1 MFRRIGIVIA
11 ALVAAAGMLLLLIHL
26 PIVRRGVLDYARS
39 RLQRDFRLVLDAS
52 RLDYNLATLS
62 IGLADV
68 RVSAEGQTE
77 EPFFESEYVAVQLS
91 RSVFVGR
98 VLVTQLSL
106 TDAGV
111 RIHRRADGTSNL
123 PTSEPGGAD
132 EPDALPIS
140 RIDAPRVMVD
150 FVDDAADLQVQIPG
164 VAIQLAR
171 DVGAIRLAQPASIR
185 VGQRTM
191 TLSMFNSQATFD
203 GRTLGLMDA
212 EVRSD
217 EMAIDLGGSVVLI
230 AREPSMDLAVRGTGN
245 IARLARWGI
254 PEGDVP
260 EGTLAF
266 DGQVSGPL
274 ADPRAQLNLTSERIA
289 MGDLVVTDLSGRALA
304 SIVRLDLES
313 VQLAVASGQVNAAAS
328 FPFAATEE
336 RRVTA
341 SWDGVDVAAATRLAA
356 PDAEYLP
363 TGSSSGVLAANGV
376 GNEPTGWRGSVTLAL
391 AGGRNARG
399 RLAAPGETTLT
410 LNDGQWRVAG
420 RHRVGGVAP
429 VELAGRGQLRAG
441 RPLSE
446 LAMDAGTV
454 SLAETSLPSLLMALR
469 DVGLMTGDTSV
480 LKAGRLEAR
489 FEIAGP
495 LADPR
500 AMGNA
505 LVTDLAGEDFDVPSV
520 RAEISG
526 RPLRPELT
534 YTVEGPTAT
543 VAGQRLSD
551 LRASGQLRV
560 AAAAPPRLADNSV
573 RPEPVEGL
581 ALVADV
587 MTANQADG
595 SGRLSGDGSYVFV
608 STRYEASIDVM
619 DWQVAPTDELPAS
632 GLVNLR
638 FVGLG
643 TTTAPGGDGE
653 ITVRDASWQGHAL
666 GELGAL
672 VSLDGG
678 PAALIEARAPDFSAT
693 ATARVDIA
701 APHRA
706 VVDVRASGLNLA
718 RLLRD
723 IETPTPIAG
732 QTTAAVHFEGTLD
745 AWRAGTGLVEVTAL
759 DATAGELPIRF
770 TEPAR
775 ARYEGERIYLD
786 RFEASAGETSLSAF
800 GSLPVFESD
809 TDALGLLFSLTGG
822 VGEVARAVAATG
834 ITELPLNGG
843 TGPVALLARVTG
855 SAQTPVVAA
864 DLEVG
869 PGTISMLD
877 LPTISNVRVRAHAG
891 DGWLELREGFAS
903 YQEAEVTA
911 TGRAPLSWATPSAG
925 PPAGGAELH
934 AKATNL
940 TAAVLS
946 PFLDPSAVNEISGSL
961 DASVE
966 ATSAEMDL
974 ASVVGYFQ
982 IDRFDL
988 RVADLPVSQR
998 VPTRIVARDGFAR
1011 VEAWD
1016 WVGQGATLSVVG
1028 QVRLED
1034 REAAFL
1040 ANGLV
1045 DLRLLTPF
1053 VRDSGVA
1060 LAGRLEPRLSI
1071 TGALDNPRIDGDLT
1085 LASGELRLSDPR
1097 VIVSDLDARAVL
1109 NRTSAQITAL
1119 TGSINGGT
1127 LTGGGSLSFVSSE
1140 GLGAQLATTIRGMA
1154 LEFPDG
1160 LRSEINADLN
1170 LAAASLV
1177 GGPDGSEPAGRIS
1190 GTVTVVQG
1198 SYREPLAVVA
1208 GILAGMRA
1216 QALTTGAAGVTEVSP
1231 IMSALALDVRLITE
1245 DDIIVDNN
1253 YGRLDL
1259 GADLRVIGTAAAPS
1273 LAGRADLREGGQLFV
1288 GRNVYTITSGAID
1301 FTNPIVIEPNLNIV
1315 ATTRVGAEDIEVT
1328 ITGSA
1333 ESPTVVL
1340 DSSSGLGEPEIAS
1353 LLLTGRRL
1361 EDLPPGDAAFVGT
1374 QVLGNFSAEVL
1385 GFASQAVGL
1394 DTIRLGGVDTP
1405 NTRRNAFESETEVDP
1420 TTRLTF
1426 GKNIGPNANVTFS
1439 QSLRDSDAQ
1448 AWIVDYALRRGLEL
1462 RFVSDDD
1469 DLRSFGFR
1477 HDVSFGGINNPVQ
1490 PTFLSR
1496 AASVTRV
1503 TAVNVTGEL
1512 TVLPEARVRGILR
1525 LGPGDRFDF
1534 GEWQDDRERLEEA
1547 YRDLGYLTPRVTAR
1561 RADQNDG
1568 VVLSYEI
1575 ATGPQ
1580 TRIAVTG
1587 IELDAG
1593 LRSELEGVWSDA
1605 VFDDFL
1611 TAEAADIVRAR
1622 LARNGYLRPTV
1633 EARTR
1638 DENNV
1643 KTLEITVDP
1652 GPRSGSTVL
1661 RIEGAPDML
1670 AEELEVH
1677 LKARSL
1683 VEGVVLNPNAVERE
1697 GTAYLRGLGYLRA
1710 RVSAGAPLFEGDTA
1724 VVPLRVDAGPV
1735 FTVAGVAFEGAQTLM
1750 LDTLRET
1757 TELKEET
1764 PYDPSALEGARN
1776 RVLALYRR
1784 EGFAQATVSV
1794 RPTVREEAS
1803 AVDLSFV
1810 VVEGAREQLEE
1821 IVVIGNRSIDTD
1833 VVLRSIDLE
1842 TGEPLRTEELLQ
1854 ARTRLFNTG
1863 LFRRID
1869 IASEPVVTANASE
1882 NVAPVRLRV
1891 TVEEWPALRLRY
1903 GVLVAEEFRADEL
1916 NRRELVP
1923 GVSADVSRRTLFGR
1937 AVTVGAVLGLQRREQ
1952 RGRVYVSTP
1961 TLMGL
1966 PIESSLI
1973 AGRSHEVFQGVTL
1986 VTNKN
1991 TLSWEQRSRL
2001 ARYLDLSYSYTFEQN
2016 RTFDTAPPDPFVP
2029 ALDIRINIARL
2040 NAAAAWDSRDDPSDT
2055 TRGVLASTS
2064 VEYAPATLGSDIR
2077 FIRQVA
2083 QAYYFRT
2090 LRRAVLASAVRV
2102 GNVTPLGGQD
2112 LIPSERFFSGG
2123 SRSVRSVAEDSLGPR
2138 FFFDNS
2144 PEGGQMMVVLNQEV
2158 RVPLYKWMRGVAFVD
2173 AGNVFTEARDASLRD
2188 LVGSLGVGLRFA
2200 TPFALLRVDYAKT
2213 AWGGG
2218 DEPSSGRWVI
2228 GIGHAF

>member
-1 MFRRIGIVIA
+1 MVRRIGIVIA
-11 ALVAAAGMLLLLIHL
+11 ALVAAAGMLLLLVHL
-26 PIVRRGVLDYARS
+26 PIVRRGVLDYVRS
-39 RLQRDFRLVLDAS
+39 RLQRDFQLVLDAS
-52 RLDYNLATLS
+52 RLDYNLAALS
-62 IGLADV
+62 FGLADV
-68 RVSAEGQTE
+68 RVSAEGHPD
-77 EPFFESEYVAVQLS
+77 EPFVKSEYIAVQLS
-91 RSVFVGR
+91 RSTFFGTVQVN
-98 VLVTQLSL
+98 QLSL
-106 TDAGV
+106 TNAAV
-111 RIHRRADGTSNL
+111 FVHRRADGTSNL
-123 PTSEPGGAD
+123 PTSEPGGD
-132 EPDALPIS
+132 EEPDALPIA
-140 RIDAPRVMVD
+140 RIGAPRLTVD
-150 FVDDAADLQVQIPG
+150 FVDDAADLQMQIPG

-171 DVGAIRLAQPASIR
+171 DSGSIALAQPASIR
-185 VGQRTM
+185 VGERTM

-203 GRTLGLMDA
+203 GRTLGLMDGQL
-212 EVRSD
+212 RSD
-217 EMAIDLGGSVVLI
+217 EIALDLGGSLVLI

-289 MGDLVVTDLSGRALA
+289 MGDLVATDLSGRALA
-304 SIVRLDLES
+304 SSARLDLES
-313 VQLAVASGQVNAAAS
+313 LQLAVASGRVNAAAS

-341 SWDGVDVAAATRLAA
+341 SWDGVDVTAATRLAA

-363 TGSSSGVLAANGV
+363 SGSSSGQLAANGV
-376 GNEPTGWRGSVTLAL
+376 GNEVTGWSGSVTLAL

-410 LNDGQWRVAG
+410 LNEGQWRVAG
-420 RHRVGGVAP
+420 RHRVAGVAP
-429 VELAGRGQLRAG
+429 LELAGRGQLRAG
-441 RPLSE
+441 QPLSE
-446 LAMDAGTV
+446 VAMDAGNV
-454 SLAETSLPSLLMALR
+454 SLAETSVPSLLMALR
-469 DVGLMTGDTSV
+469 DVGLMTGDPSV
-480 LKAGRLEAR
+480 LRAGSLEAR

-495 LADPR
+495 LTDPQ

-505 LVTDLAGEDFDVPSV
+505 LVTDLAGEAFSVPSV
-520 RAEISG
+520 RTEIAG
-526 RPLRPELT
+526 RPLRPDLT
-534 YTVEGPTAT
+534 YSAEGPAAT
-543 VAGQRLSD
+543 VSGQRLSD
-551 LRASGQLRV
+551 LRASG
-560 AAAAPPRLADNSV
+560 RLTDMAGPS
-573 RPEPVEGL
+573 GL
-581 ALVADV
+581 ALVIDA
-587 MTANQADG
+587 MTASQTDG
-595 SGRLSGDGSYVFV
+595 PGRLSGTASYEIA
-608 STRYEASIDVM
+608 STRYTASLDGT
-619 DWQVAPTDELPAS
+619 DWQITSTDDLPAS

-638 FVGLG
+638 FAGMG
-643 TTTAPGGDGE
+643 TAAAPGGEGE
-653 ITVRDASWQGHAL
+653 LTVRDASWQGNAL
-666 GELGAL
+666 GELGA
-672 VSLDGG
+672 VVRLDGG

-693 ATARVDIA
+693 ATARIDIA
-701 APHRA
+701 APHQA
-706 VVDVRASGLNLA
+706 VVDVRADSLNLA

-732 QTTAAVHFEGTLD
+732 QTTASVHFEGTLD
-745 AWRAGTGLVEVTAL
+745 AWRTGTGLVEVTAL

-775 ARYEGERIYLD
+775 ARYEGQRIYLD
-786 RFEASAGETSLSAF
+786 RFEASAGETSLSAI
-800 GSLPVFESD
+800 GSLPAFEAD
-809 TDALGLLFSLTGG
+809 PEAQGLLLVLTGG

-834 ITELPLNGG
+834 ITELPMNGG
-843 TGPVALLARVTG
+843 TGPVALFARVTG
-855 SAQTPVVAA
+855 SAQTPLVAA

-869 PGTISMLD
+869 PGTISLLD
-877 LPTISNVRVRAHAG
+877 LPSISNVRVRAHAAG
-891 DGWLELREGFAS
+891 GWLELREGFLT
-903 YQEAEVTA
+903 YQDAEVSA
-911 TGRAPLSWATPSAG
+911 TGRAPLSWAMPSAG
-925 PPAGGAELH
+925 PPAGGAEVH
-934 AKATNL
+934 ARATNL

-946 PFLDPSAVNEISGSL
+946 PFLDPSTVNEISGSL
-961 DASVE
+961 DASLE

-974 ASVVGYFQ
+974 SSVTGYFQ
-982 IDRFDL
+982 IDRLDL

-1016 WVGQGATLSVVG
+1016 WVGQGATLSVAG
-1028 QVRLED
+1028 QIRLED

-1040 ANGLV
+1040 ANGFV

-1053 VRDSGVA
+1053 VRDSGMA
-1060 LAGRLEPRLSI
+1060 LAGRVEPRLSI
-1071 TGALDNPRIDGDLT
+1071 TGAIDNPRIDGDLT
-1085 LASGELRLSDPR
+1085 LADGELRLADPR
-1097 VIVSDLDARAVL
+1097 VIVSDLEARAVL

-1119 TGSINGGT
+1119 TGTVNGGT
-1127 LTGGGSLSFVSSE
+1127 LTGGGSLSFVSTE

-1160 LRSEINADLN
+1160 LRSEIDADLN

-1177 GGPDGSEPAGRIS
+1177 GGPEGSEPAGRIS
-1190 GTVTVVQG
+1190 GMVTVVQG

-1273 LAGRADLREGGQLFV
+1273 LAGRADVREGGQLFV
-1288 GRNVYTITSGAID
+1288 GRNVYTVTSGAID
-1301 FTNPIVIEPNLNIV
+1301 FTNPTVIEPNLNIV

-1333 ESPTVVL
+1333 ESPTVAL

-1385 GFASQAVGL
+1385 GFASRAVGL

-1405 NTRRNAFESETEVDP
+1405 NTRRDAFESETDVDP

-1490 PTFLSR
+1490 STFVSR
-1496 AASVTRV
+1496 AASMTRV
-1503 TAVNVTGEL
+1503 ITVNVSGEL

-1547 YRDLGYLTPRVTAR
+1547 YRDLGYLTPRVAAR

-1580 TRIAVTG
+1580 TRITVTG
-1587 IELDAG
+1587 IELDGG
-1593 LRSELEGVWSDA
+1593 LRTELESVWSEA

-1622 LARNGYLRPTV
+1622 LARNGYLRPMV

-1638 DENNV
+1638 DEGNV

-1652 GPRSGSTVL
+1652 GPASGSTVV
-1661 RIEGAPDML
+1661 RVEGAPDML
-1670 AEELEVH
+1670 VEELEAH
-1677 LKARSL
+1677 LRMRGL

-1697 GTAYLRGLGYLRA
+1697 GVAYLRGRGYLRA
-1710 RVSAGAPLFEGDTA
+1710 RVSAGVPLFEGDTA
-1724 VVPLRVDAGPV
+1724 VVPVRVDAGPV
-1735 FTVAGVAFEGAQTLM
+1735 FMVAGVAFEGAQTLM
-1750 LDTLRET
+1750 LDMLREAA
-1757 TELKEET
+1757 ELKEET
-1764 PYDPSALEGARN
+1764 PYDPSLLEGARN

-1810 VVEGAREQLEE
+1810 VAEGARERLDE
-1821 IVVIGNRSIDTD
+1821 IVVLGNRSIDTD

-1842 TGEPLRTEELLQ
+1842 VGEPLRTDELLQ
-1854 ARTRLFNTG
+1854 ARTRLYNTG

-1869 IASEPVVTANASE
+1869 IASDPVTGTAAAE

-1903 GVLVAEEFRADEL
+1903 GVLVAEEFRSDEL

-1937 AVTVGAVLGLQRREQ
+1937 AVTIGAVLGLQRREQ
-1952 RGRVYVSTP
+1952 RGRVYISTP

-1973 AGRSHEVFQGVTL
+1973 AGRSHEIFQGVTL

-2001 ARYLDLSYSYTFEQN
+2001 ARHLDLSYSYTFEQN

-2029 ALDIRINIARL
+2029 ALDIRINVARL

-2055 TRGVLASTS
+2055 TRGLLASTS
-2064 VEYAPATLGSDIR
+2064 VEYAPALLGSDIR

-2083 QAYYFRT
+2083 QAYYFRPW
-2090 LRRAVLASAVRV
+2090 RRAVLASAARI
-2102 GNVTPLGGQD
+2102 GNVTPLGGQE

-2123 SRSVRSVAEDSLGPR
+2123 ARSVRSVEEDGLGPR

-2173 AGNVFTEARDASLRD
+2173 AGNVFAEARDARLRD